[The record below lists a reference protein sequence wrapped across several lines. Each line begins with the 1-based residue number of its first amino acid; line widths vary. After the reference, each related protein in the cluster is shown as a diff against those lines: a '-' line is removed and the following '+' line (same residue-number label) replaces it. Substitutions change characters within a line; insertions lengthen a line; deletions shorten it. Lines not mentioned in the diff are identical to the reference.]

1 MAAVLKPFFP
11 IDIVGTQTIVKADSG
26 KIFFLSSEVQATNI
40 LTLTENAANGNTVIV
55 GGKTYTFQATLTN
68 VDGNVHIGAAAT
80 NTIDNLIGAIT
91 LASGTAGTD
100 YATAMTLH
108 PSITAVAG
116 AGDTMNATAKRAGI
130 AGNSIGATDT
140 LAGSSAWA
148 STTFTGGGPTPSN
161 GNRDIITTLPQDDVD
176 GGNYEFFFR
185 DNGRSRDLS
194 NREYFTSWTISSG
207 LTKPFV
213 VEGNGR
219 ANNPYNSR
227 NLLIT
232 KGATLEGVKLGG
244 RINDGPG
251 GTVLNYQAG
260 ESIKF
265 VSWGSVWYS
274 TPPFGSGFY
283 GIGDF

>member
-1 MAAVLKPFFP
+1 MAAVLKPFFTT
-11 IDIVGTQTIVKADSG
+11 DIVGTQTLVKADSG
-26 KIFFLSSEVQATNI
+26 KLFFLSSEVQATNI
-40 LTLTENAANGNTVIV
+40 LTLTENAANTNTVVV

-148 STTFTGGGPTPSN
+148 STTFTGGALTPSG
-161 GNRDIITTLPQDDVD
+161 GNRNFIITLPQDDVD
-176 GGNYEFFFR
+176 GGNYEFMFR
-185 DNGRSRDLS
+185 DSGESSDGFRK
-194 NREYFTSWTISSG
+194 YFTSWTLSSG
-207 LTKPFV
+207 LTKPFHV
-213 VEGNGR
+213 SAGTPR
-219 ANNPYNSR
+219 TNPYNTRS
-227 NLLIT
+227 LLDT
-232 KGATLEGVKLGG
+232 TGTLEQVKLGG
-244 RINDGPG
+244 KNLPYPPG
-251 GTVLNYQAG
+251 ENI
-260 ESIKF
+260 EF
-265 VSWGSVWYS
+265 VTWGGVWYS
-274 TPPFGSGFY
+274 TPPLGTAFY
-283 GIGDF
+283 GIGDI